1 MILSKN
7 SGLAKNPKAAGR
19 GAELTATFAL
29 TEGDEIRVIVGQKG
43 SDYPG
48 KDYFG
53 GSGGTFVVKYRVIQ
67 DNIFIKKPMF
77 FQNFVNHLICQSFDF
92 LSSGLGS

>member
-1 MILSKN
+1 MWSYQSII

-19 GAELTATFAL
+19 GAELSATFAL

-53 GSGGTFVVKYRVIQ
+53 GSGGTFVVKYRVS
-67 DNIFIKKPMF
+67 FILRVTKDYYNFKK
-77 FQNFVNHLICQSFDF
+77 Q
-92 LSSGLGS
+92 